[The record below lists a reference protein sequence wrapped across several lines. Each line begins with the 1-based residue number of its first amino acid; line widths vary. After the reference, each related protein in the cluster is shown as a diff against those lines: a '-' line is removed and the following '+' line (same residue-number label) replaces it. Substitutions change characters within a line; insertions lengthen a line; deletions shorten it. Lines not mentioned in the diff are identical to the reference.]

1 MEASLSFL
9 TEGRIISLFGEDD
22 LGWIKKFISTM
33 KAVVKRE
40 GIALELI
47 YVGKK
52 HRDSIIKENL
62 SESFV
67 DDKTLKHLMMLLGAD
82 GSGQGWATLGYG
94 SDDMAVLNENMA
106 MESREIG

>member
-1 MEASLSFL
+1 MSFL

-62 SESFV
+62 SEVWDEQKIKRFQARLDWICHCKMRLV
-67 DDKTLKHLMMLLGAD
+67 
-82 GSGQGWATLGYG
+82 
-94 SDDMAVLNENMA
+94 
-106 MESREIG
+106 